1 LKTITRALLALLL
14 ILGLVATTAC
24 SDDDGGGDLLPPTTL
39 TAGFVV
45 TVVPPVDTADDDQ
58 LDCRI
63 KFTATNNRGGT
74 PPYFHAWDFGAL
86 LVRAVQR
93 VGGDGSAQNE
103 FIGTQAAIGNGTYAI
118 KLEVADSGAGAAR
131 QVASVTGFV
140 FFRCEPG
147 DPPSTF
153 TF

>member
-1 LKTITRALLALLL
+1 LKTLITLALVA
-14 ILGLVATTAC
+14 ISLGLVAC
-24 SDDDGGGDLLPPTTL
+24 SDDGGEDLLPPSEL

-63 KFTATNNRGGT
+63 KFTGTARGGT
-74 PPYFHAWDFGAL
+74 PPYFYRWDFGAL

-93 VGGDGSAQNE
+93 VGGDTSQINE

-118 KLEVADSGAGAAR
+118 KLDVGESAKGASGA
-131 QVASVTGFV
+131 VSTTGFV